1 MHLCVPAGDYTVYM
15 HLGTCAG
22 QKSIRLPGPGALGG
36 YEQSHEFCEPNPGP
50 LPDQQE
56 LWRAKSSL

>member
-56 LWRAKSSL
+56 L